1 MGLGQPRGQGGHM
14 PPDSGP
20 HASESPGPGIL
31 LDYRGSLQPPTEGRR
46 CTQPHF
52 HGCPPSPVLL
62 ESAIEHR
69 LWSVP
74 RLRASWSLALAQQST
89 ATHPSAGAQ
98 AQGASTEM
106 APGWSHQPKAVPK
119 MGLCP
124 AQRFFSLHARK
135 GQGELVPVTW
145 LKKSPLPSL
154 QRLGPVMWSS
164 WRNIV
169 LLGGP
174 S

>member
-1 MGLGQPRGQGGHM
+1 MGQSPHTGSQLREHKGSQARSLVTRSREPQSSAFPHSNRNKTQQPGSPAQPKAMGLGQPRGQGGHM

-69 LWSVP
+69 LWPVP
-74 RLRASWSLALAQQST
+74 RLRTSWSLALAQQST
-89 ATHPSAGAQ
+89 AAHPSAGAQ

-106 APGWSHQPKAVPK
+106 APGWSH
-119 MGLCP
+119 
-124 AQRFFSLHARK
+124 
-135 GQGELVPVTW
+135 
-145 LKKSPLPSL
+145 
-154 QRLGPVMWSS
+154 
-164 WRNIV
+164 
-169 LLGGP
+169 
-174 S
+174 